1 MPVRERARVHTH
13 THTHIHT
20 HTHRFSVQGT
30 DTAVTRLKGLV
41 LTLARAVGRQT
52 PVSWGGRIIISYE
65 LAVCCPNSSGSET
78 FLCLKRGWQAL
89 KPMNVI
95 G

>member
-1 MPVRERARVHTH
+1 MHVRESV
-13 THTHIHT
+13 HIHT
-20 HTHRFSVQGT
+20 HTCTHSLRFPALGT

-41 LTLARAVGRQT
+41 LTLAHTVGRQT
-52 PVSWGGRIIISYE
+52 PASWGVCVIISSE
-65 LAVCCPNSSGSET
+65 LDVCCPNSSGSEM

-89 KPMNVI
+89 TPMNVI